1 MAVSKSR
8 TRVCAWICCAV
19 AMSAVADDLPGEA
32 QSVADA
38 PAHSRLYEM
47 LARQLTFV
55 RNYAPAWVRDLSFG
69 QVDPAPSTGD
79 DRLQLVL
86 QQDRPDGTDLLT
98 LRYPLGRTGAM
109 RAYAGAGLN
118 QATFYDDSPGAP
130 DELSQRSRNRS
141 IGAAAELGAEYRASE
156 RLLVGASLRWAELD
170 GDAAQLASDAGVVGA
185 DELSA
190 GVSLG
195 WRFR

>member
-19 AMSAVADDLPGEA
+19 AMSAVADDV
-32 QSVADA
+32 STADV
-38 PAHSRLYEM
+38 PVHSRLYEL

-55 RNYAPAWVRDLSFG
+55 RSYAPAWVRELSFDRI
-69 QVDPAPSTGD
+69 DPATSAGD

-98 LRYPLGRTGAM
+98 LRYPLARSGAM

-118 QATFYDDSPGAP
+118 QAMFFDDSLGAP
-130 DELSQRSRNRS
+130 DELSQRGRSRS
-141 IGAAAELGAEYRASE
+141 VGAAAELGAEYRAGE
-156 RLLVGASLRWAELD
+156 RLLLGASLRWAELD
-170 GDAAQLASDAGVVGA
+170 GDAVQLASQGGVVGA

>member
-1 MAVSKSR
+1 MDVSKWR
-8 TRVCAWICCAV
+8 TLVCAWICCAI
-19 AMSAVADDLPGEA
+19 
-32 QSVADA
+32 A
-38 PAHSRLYEM
+38 PAVLADGASDELRPSADISVHSRLHDL
-47 LARQLTFV
+47 LARQLRHV
-55 RNYAPAWVRDLSFG
+55 RSHTPAWIRELSFG
-69 QVDPAPSTGD
+69 RIDPTGSPGD

-86 QQDRPDGTDLLT
+86 QQHRPDGTDLLT
-98 LRYPLGRTGAM
+98 LRYPLAQSGAM
-109 RAYAGAGLN
+109 SAYAGAGLN
-118 QATFYDDSPGAP
+118 QTVFYGDSLVVP
-130 DELSQRSRNRS
+130 DPLYQRSRSRS

-170 GDAAQLASDAGVVGA
+170 AQAVQLASDGGMVGA